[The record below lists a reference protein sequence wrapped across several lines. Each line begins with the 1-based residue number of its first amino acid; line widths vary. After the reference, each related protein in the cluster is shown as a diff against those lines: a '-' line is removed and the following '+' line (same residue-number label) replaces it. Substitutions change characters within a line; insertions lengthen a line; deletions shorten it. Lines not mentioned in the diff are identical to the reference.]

1 MRRRPKRR
9 GTIEGK
15 KPKKDKELKEKA
27 GGDERKKEADRKLE
41 ALRIEAKSK
50 EEEQLKEEAKKEKE
64 LKEKA
69 EDERKKEE
77 DRKLE
82 ALRIEAKSKEE
93 ERLKEEAK
101 KEKELKE
108 KADEDKK
115 KKEEEERLKEEARK
129 AEQLKRESEL
139 ADTKV
144 PEGKGQGK
152 GTQQPEEGTEAYNAK
167 LEKRTQ
173 EAHARY
179 MRYYRNIRRSPLRK
193 LSLGLFVLDL
203 FSSSCGKIDLLAI
216 TKTKIRPKNCA

>member
-1 MRRRPKRR
+1 M
-9 GTIEGK
+9 
-15 KPKKDKELKEKA
+15 
-27 GGDERKKEADRKLE
+27 
-41 ALRIEAKSK
+41 
-50 EEEQLKEEAKKEKE
+50 
-64 LKEKA
+64 
-69 EDERKKEE
+69 
-77 DRKLE
+77 E

-152 GTQQPEEGTEAYNAK
+152 GTQQPEEGTEAYKCKAG
-167 LEKRTQ
+167 E
-173 EAHARY
+173 
-179 MRYYRNIRRSPLRK
+179 
-193 LSLGLFVLDL
+193 
-203 FSSSCGKIDLLAI
+203 
-216 TKTKIRPKNCA
+216 TKTRGTCKVHALLPQHTSFAPEETLFGIICS